1 MDDSFAWQTVVQMPV
16 MKGKKL
22 ELCWRADT
30 TLDWVWLK
38 EDVDGMKR
46 DWEALFGIAL
56 QLVRH
61 NNRACQCKLSQILFQ
76 PRKTAQMELRI
87 ADHYPTHA
95 TLKNGNHLEEPPAVE
110 GFVHTIDAKTQRRT
124 QLYLST
130 HDGYL
135 FAVQIHRAVAP
146 PSPSDLKNYSKA
158 EEELRKDES
167 LRLRLQL
174 IDSKAF
180 WDLRNVLV
188 VRRASHKH
196 ARVHELSAT
205 PERDDH
211 SPNEQLPSRLEEG
224 ELHRSP
230 SDMEDEGGDEGL
242 AKAKDKPRRRMHR
255 SFELVLKNGQIV
267 RFEVSSNFA
276 IPETDNH

>member
-1 MDDSFAWQTVVQMPV
+1 M
-16 MKGKKL
+16 
-22 ELCWRADT
+22 
-30 TLDWVWLK
+30 
-38 EDVDGMKR
+38 
-46 DWEALFGIAL
+46 
-56 QLVRH
+56 
-61 NNRACQCKLSQILFQ
+61 RACQWKLNEDIFQ

-87 ADHYPTHA
+87 ADHYPTHV
-95 TLKNGNHLEEPPAVE
+95 TLKDGNHLEEPPAVE
-110 GFVHTIDAKTQRRT
+110 GYVHTIDAKTQRRT

-158 EEELRKDES
+158 EDELRKDEDS
-167 LRLRLQL
+167 RLRLQL
-174 IDSKAF
+174 IGSKAF

-196 ARVHELSAT
+196 ARAHDVSVT
-205 PERDDH
+205 PAVDTH
-211 SPNEQLPSRLEEG
+211 SPNEELPSRLEEG

-230 SDMEDEGGDEGL
+230 SDVEDEGGDEGL
-242 AKAKDKPRRRMHR
+242 AKAKDKPRRRMYR

-267 RFEVSSNFA
+267 RFEVRSKFA
-276 IPETDNH
+276 IPDSAHHQSF